1 MPYVNVKPMECQSEP
16 SYTLSA
22 QLDLYLQRQGR
33 NKPNKMM
40 VKDMVKDMVNS
51 SVPRGTK
58 KITHAI
64 IHGVNLK
71 LQAEI

>member
-22 QLDLYLQRQGR
+22 QLDLYIQRQGR
-33 NKPNKMM
+33 NKPNKM
-40 VKDMVKDMVNS
+40 MVKDMVNS